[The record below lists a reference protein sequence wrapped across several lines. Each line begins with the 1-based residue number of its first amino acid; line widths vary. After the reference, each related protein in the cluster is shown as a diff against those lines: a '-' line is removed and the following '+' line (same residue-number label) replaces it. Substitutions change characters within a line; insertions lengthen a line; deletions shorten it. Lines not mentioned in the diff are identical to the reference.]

1 MMLKLIGSIYGDY
14 HSKYIDTVYMTD
26 SEAAVVGT
34 AYKLS
39 SNRWTMAVD
48 ADRIYAICYK
58 ASAAGTNVLGHM
70 ELVKPGDIIE
80 ADYTGTPDAAFIVG
94 QELCSLGDADGANV
108 DAADIS
114 GGHLIMLNKDATN
127 TKIQCVAVK
136 NAIVAS

>member
-94 QELCSLGDADGANV
+94 QEACSLGDADGANV

-127 TKIQCVAVK
+127 AKIQCVAVK
-136 NAIVAS
+136 NGIVAS

>member
-1 MMLKLIGSIYGDY
+1 MSLKLIGSIFGDY
-14 HSKYIDTVYMTD
+14 HSKYVNTVYMTD

-39 SNRWTMAVD
+39 SNRWTKAVD

-58 ASAAGTNVLGHM
+58 ATAAGTDVLGYM

-94 QELCSLGDADGANV
+94 QEACSLGDSDGANV
-108 DAADIS
+108 DAADVS
-114 GGHLIMLNKDATN
+114 GGHLLMLNLDSAN